1 MRIMGLDIGDKRIGV
16 ALSDPLGLV
25 ARAFEVVERKRDK
38 VFSRLKEIITN
49 FGVEEIVVGLPLKED
64 GSVGPQA
71 EKVLA
76 FAKELET
83 RLGLPIK
90 FWDER
95 YSTQEAEKILIE
107 AYQSRSKRKKVR
119 DKVAA
124 AIILQG
130 YLEMRRK
137 DESFEK
143 GIPECNVGA
152 FDLRP
157 FGLP

>member
-1 MRIMGLDIGDKRIGV
+1 MGLDVGDKRIGV

-25 ARAFEVVERKRDK
+25 AQAFEVVERKRDK

-49 FGVEEIVVGLPLKED
+49 FGVKEIVVGLPLKED

-95 YSTQEAEKILIE
+95 YSTQEAEKILLE
-107 AYQSRSKRKKVR
+107 ADQSRSKRKKAR

-137 DESFEK
+137 DESSEK

-152 FDLRP
+152 FNLRP
-157 FGLP
+157 SGFP

>member
-1 MRIMGLDIGDKRIGV
+1 MGLDIGDKRIGV

-25 ARAFEVVERKRDK
+25 AQAFEVVERKGDR
-38 VFSRLKEIITN
+38 VFSRLEEIIAN
-49 FGVEEIVVGLPLKED
+49 FGVKEIVVGLPLKED

-71 EKVLA
+71 EKVLT

-95 YSTQEAEKILIE
+95 YSTQEAEKILLE
-107 AYQSRSKRKKVR
+107 ADQSRSKRKKAR

-137 DESFEK
+137 DESFGK
-143 GIPECNVGA
+143 GSSECNFGA
-152 FDLRP
+152 FNLRP
-157 FGLP
+157 SGLP

>member
-25 ARAFEVVERKRDK
+25 AQAFEVIERKGER
-38 VFSRLKEIITN
+38 VFGRLKEIVAH
-49 FGVEEIVVGLPLKED
+49 FGVQEIVVGLPLRED

-71 EKVLA
+71 EKVLN

-95 YSTQEAEKILIE
+95 YSTQEAEKILLE
-107 AYQSRSKRKKVR
+107 ADQSRLKRKKVK
-119 DKVAA
+119 DKLAA

-137 DESFEK
+137 DENSRK
-143 GIPECNVGA
+143 GLTEHNVGA
-152 FDLRP
+152 FNLWP
-157 FGLP
+157 SGLP

>member
-25 ARAFEVVERKRDK
+25 AQAFEVIERKGER
-38 VFSRLKEIITN
+38 VFGRLKEIVAH
-49 FGVEEIVVGLPLKED
+49 FGVQEIVVGLPLRED

-71 EKVLA
+71 EKVLN

-83 RLGLPIK
+83 HLGLPIK

-95 YSTQEAEKILIE
+95 YSTQEAEKILLE
-107 AYQSRSKRKKVR
+107 ADQSRLKRKKVK
-119 DKVAA
+119 DKLAA

-137 DESFEK
+137 NESSRK
-143 GIPECNVGA
+143 GLTEHNVGA
-152 FDLRP
+152 FNLRP
-157 FGLP
+157 SGLP